1 MSDVLDQAPVTISA
15 RAAKRIGEILAGEPE
30 GSMLRISITG
40 GGCSG
45 FSYTFTFD
53 DTRASDDLFIENGRA
68 KLLIDEV
75 SLEYMRG
82 AEVDFADDLIGQ
94 SFKINNPLAKSS
106 CGCGTSFS
114 V

>member
-1 MSDVLDQAPVTISA
+1 MSDVLDQAPVTISS
-15 RAAKRIGEILAGEPE
+15 RAVRRIGEILAAEPE
-30 GSMLRISITG
+30 GTMLRISITG

-45 FSYTFTFD
+45 FSYSFTFD
-53 DTRASDDLFIENGRA
+53 DTRAADDLLVENGKA

>member
-1 MSDVLDQAPVTISA
+1 MSDVLDQAPVTISS

-30 GSMLRISITG
+30 GTMLRISITG

-45 FSYTFTFD
+45 FSYSFTFD
-53 DTRASDDLFIENGRA
+53 DARGSDDLFIEEGAA

-82 AEVDFADDLIGQ
+82 SEVDFADDLIGQ
-94 SFKINNPLAKSS
+94 SFKIKNPLAKSS

>member
-1 MSDVLDQAPVTISA
+1 MSDVLDQAPVTISS

-30 GSMLRISITG
+30 GTMLRISITG

-45 FSYTFTFD
+45 FSYSFTFD
-53 DTRASDDLFIENGRA
+53 DARGPDDLFIEEGDA

-82 AEVDFADDLIGQ
+82 SEVDFADDLIGQ
-94 SFKINNPLAKSS
+94 SFKIRNPLAKSS

>member
-1 MSDVLDQAPVTISA
+1 MSDVLDKPPVTISSS
-15 RAAKRIGEILAGEPE
+15 AAKRIGEILAGEAK
-30 GSMLRISITG
+30 GTMLRISITG

-45 FSYTFTFD
+45 FSYSFTFD
-53 DTRASDDLFIENGRA
+53 DSRGADDLLIEAGAAR
-68 KLLIDEV
+68 LLIDEV

-82 AEVDFADDLIGQ
+82 SEVDFANDLIGQ

>member
-1 MSDVLDQAPVTISA
+1 MDEVLDKVPVTISS
-15 RAAKRIGEILAGEPE
+15 RAATRIAEILAGEPQ
-30 GSMLRISITG
+30 GTMLRISITG

-45 FSYTFTFD
+45 FSYSFTFD
-53 DTRASDDLFIENGRA
+53 DTRADDDLLVQEGNA
-68 KLLIDEV
+68 KLLIDGV

-82 AEVDFADDLIGQ
+82 SEVDFTDDLIGQ
-94 SFKINNPLAKSS
+94 SFKIKNPLAKSS

>member
-1 MSDVLDQAPVTISA
+1 MSEVLDQTPVTISS
-15 RAAKRIGEILAGEPE
+15 RAAKRIGEILAGEPK
-30 GSMLRISITG
+30 GTMLRISITG

-45 FSYTFTFD
+45 FSYSFTFD
-53 DTRASDDLFIENGRA
+53 DTRAGDDLFIESDKA

>member
-1 MSDVLDQAPVTISA
+1 MSEVLDKPPVTISSS
-15 RAAKRIGEILAGEPE
+15 AAKRISEILAVESSGT
-30 GSMLRISITG
+30 MLRISITG

-45 FSYTFTFD
+45 FSYTFTLD
-53 DTRASDDLFIENGRA
+53 DTRADGDLLIERGDA

-75 SLEYMRG
+75 SVEYMLG

-94 SFKINNPLAKSS
+94 SFKIHNPLAKSS

>member
-1 MSDVLDQAPVTISA
+1 
-15 RAAKRIGEILAGEPE
+15 
-30 GSMLRISITG
+30 MLRISITG

-45 FSYTFTFD
+45 FSYSFTFD
-53 DTRASDDLFIENGRA
+53 DARGADDLLIEAGAAR
-68 KLLIDEV
+68 LLIDEV

-82 AEVDFADDLIGQ
+82 SEVDFANDLIGQ